1 MSTVILDA
9 HQQVRLTK
17 LDAPAEIR
25 HQNRQVLGRY
35 IPEAEYQRLI
45 YALAEAACP
54 FSPEELAR
62 RRQLAGGGPLAEFW
76 ARMGRA

>member
-9 HQQVRLTK
+9 NQQVRLNQ

-25 HQNRQVLGRY
+25 HQNGQVLGRY
-35 IPEAEYQRLI
+35 LPEAEYQRLI

-54 FSPEELAR
+54 FSAEELAR
-62 RRQLAGGGPLAEFW
+62 RRQLVGGDSLAEFW
-76 ARMGRA
+76 ARVGRS